1 MNNEANTVPRVVDV
15 THSGIEMADFI
26 RRVYQWMT
34 IGLAVTGIVAYFV
47 AHSQYLLSLIF
58 GVPFL
63 FYGLLI
69 LELILVVVISRAISK
84 FSASTSGVLFFIY
97 SILQGLTL
105 SVIFLVYTE
114 SSIAS
119 VFFITAATFAA
130 MSIYGYV
137 TKTDL
142 TKVGNIAF
150 MALIGLIIASLMNLF
165 LKNEGF
171 ASILSYLGVLI
182 FVALTAYDTQKIK
195 QMNLAGISGTDQAK
209 KGAIFGALQLYLDF
223 INLFLN
229 LLRILGGRRK

>member
-1 MNNEANTVPRVVDV
+1 MNPNVKVVDV
-15 THSGIEMADFI
+15 GYSSPEMANFI
-26 RRVYQWMT
+26 RKVYQWMAL
-34 IGLAVTGIVAYFV
+34 GLVVTGIVAYIV
-47 AHSQYLLSLIF
+47 AHSVQLISIFLLNPI
-58 GVPFL
+58 V

-69 LELILVVVISRAISK
+69 AELILVVALSRMISK
-84 FSASTSGVLFFIY
+84 VKAGTAGLLFFLY
-97 SILQGLTL
+97 SVMQGLTF

-119 VFFITAATFAA
+119 VFFITAATFAV

-150 MALIGLIIASLMNLF
+150 MGLIGLIIASIVNMF
-165 LKNEGF
+165 LGNAGF
-171 ASILSYLGVLI
+171 SSILSYVGVLI

-195 QMNLAGISGTDQAK
+195 HMNVLGNEGTEEDK
-209 KGAIFGALQLYLDF
+209 KEAIMGALQLYLDF

-229 LLRILGGRRK
+229 LLRILGRRK